1 MDVPQGQTEGVRYYS
16 PRPGDLPGHPPRKR
30 GGRERPQGAYL
41 PPGGTVDSELAKL
54 GQFRRRMRGKCH
66 KFSRG
71 FPSSV
76 SGSFLARCQLP
87 PKGKLWCLPRG
98 SQKRTHA
105 LTGFHPS
112 LCALNWRFSAG
123 TSYFGQPQHTVRIQ
137 KIQPCSC
144 RPPPCLNSTG
154 IISHFFPFVY
164 PPDFVHKLFTI
175 FDIDIQLYE
184 LLY

>member
-1 MDVPQGQTEGVRYYS
+1 MCRSLDFAR
-16 PRPGDLPGHPPRKR
+16 D
-30 GGRERPQGAYL
+30 
-41 PPGGTVDSELAKL
+41 DN
-54 GQFRRRMRGKCH
+54 
-66 KFSRG
+66 
-71 FPSSV
+71 FPSEISAGIATPARGLV
-76 SGSFLARCQLP
+76 RDDRIIGS
-87 PKGKLWCLPRG
+87 K
-98 SQKRTHA
+98 KRTQA
-105 LTGFHPS
+105 YGFS
-112 LCALNWRFSAG
+112 SGLCALTWRFSAG

-175 FDIDIQLYE
+175 FISLPQILRHSLHAQCNIQHPRNDFAANIALRDCLSCGN